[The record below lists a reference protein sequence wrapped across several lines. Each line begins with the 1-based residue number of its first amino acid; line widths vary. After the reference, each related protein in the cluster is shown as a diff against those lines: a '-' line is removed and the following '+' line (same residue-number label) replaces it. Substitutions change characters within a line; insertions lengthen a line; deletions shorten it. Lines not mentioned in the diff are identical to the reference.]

1 MGFNQILWPIDSS
14 DFCEYEVDD
23 LMIWCKYEVV
33 DGERDLN
40 SLSVLWHSRG
50 EQRQD
55 ANLFLYRKMK
65 YFPGAAGEWVAA
77 C

>member
-1 MGFNQILWPIDSS
+1 
-14 DFCEYEVDD
+14 
-23 LMIWCKYEVV
+23 MIWCKYEVV

-50 EQRQD
+50 ERRQD